1 MAALKRL
8 KGIKITVICLIIIVI
23 CGGLFQDTVTVQAD
37 PFEEIE
43 AKLSGVSQEEK
54 EILENLFKLSQEIQ
68 IMELEEKK
76 LSGDMESIN
85 KEIHEIEASIKA
97 GEISFLQKQES
108 LKQVLRSYQRMGPG
122 SFMEILMDSD
132 SLSTFLQRINTLRDL
147 ARNTGELMDQLEKSG
162 EKLKQDKMALTEKL
176 RIVEEKQKQA
186 KEALAKKLEL
196 RKEKE
201 AYLESLKGAREYY
214 QEYLSNI
221 EKVWS
226 DMKLLFKEAAAEFTR
241 IVEKGNIP
249 TEALKLKFSFTEIR
263 GAIEDSVINKVIS
276 EQSTLPKMVFS
287 FHTGRVDIELPD
299 NHLELTGT
307 FAIEDGHK
315 LRFEAQK
322 GSFYGLPLEA
332 GSLEELLGEG
342 NLVLDIE
349 PLLAGNSINGLEI
362 KEGQLELIS
371 KFKLF

>member
-1 MAALKRL
+1 MKRL
-8 KGIKITVICLIIIVI
+8 IGIKIIALCLIVIIISGSFFRDV
-23 CGGLFQDTVTVQAD
+23 VTGQAD

-43 AKLSGVSQEEK
+43 AKLSGISGEEK
-54 EILENLFKLSQEIQ
+54 AILKNLFKLSQEIQ
-68 IMELEEKK
+68 LMELEEKK
-76 LSGDMESIN
+76 LSGDVESIN
-85 KEIHEIEASIKA
+85 KEIHDIEISIKA
-97 GEISFLQKQES
+97 GEISFLHKQES

-122 SFMEILMDSD
+122 SFMEILLDSD

-147 ARNTGELMDQLEKSG
+147 ARNTGELMEQLEKSG
-162 EKLKQDKMALTEKL
+162 EKLKQDKTALSERL
-176 RIVEEKQKQA
+176 RMVEEKQKQA

-196 RKEKE
+196 RREKE
-201 AYLESLKGAREYY
+201 SYLVSLKGAREYY

-221 EKVWS
+221 EKVWA
-226 DMKLLFKEAAAEFTR
+226 DMKVLFKEAAAEFTR

-249 TEALKLKFSFTEIR
+249 AEALKLKFSFTEVR
-263 GAIEDSVINKVIS
+263 GAIADSVINKVIS
-276 EQSTLPKMVFS
+276 EQSTLPTMIFS
-287 FHTGRVDIELPD
+287 FHSERVDISLPD

-307 FAIEDGHK
+307 FVIEDGHK

-332 GSLEELLGEG
+332 GSLEELLEKG

-349 PLLAGNSINGLEI
+349 PLLAGNSINGLEL

>member
-1 MAALKRL
+1 MKRL
-8 KGIKITVICLIIIVI
+8 KGIKIMVLCLVIIIMS
-23 CGGLFQDTVTVQAD
+23 GSLFQDTVSVQAD

-43 AKLSGVSQEEK
+43 AKLSGISEEEK

-68 IMELEEKK
+68 LMELEEKK
-76 LSGDMESIN
+76 LSGDVESIN
-85 KEIHEIEASIKA
+85 TEIRDIESSIKA
-97 GEISFLQKQES
+97 GEISFLHKQES

-122 SFMEILMDSD
+122 SFMEILLDSD

-147 ARNTGELMDQLEKSG
+147 TRNTGELMDQLEKSG
-162 EKLKQDKMALTEKL
+162 EKLKQDKMSLSEKL
-176 RIVEEKQKQA
+176 HMIEEKQKQA
-186 KEALAKKLEL
+186 REALTKKFEL

-201 AYLESLKGAREYY
+201 AYLVSLKGAREYY

-226 DMKLLFKEAAAEFTR
+226 EMKVLFSEAAAEFSR

-249 TEALKLKFSFTEIR
+249 SEALKLKFSFTEIR
-263 GAIEDSVINKVIS
+263 GAIADSVINKVIS
-276 EQSTLPKMVFS
+276 EQSTLPTMIFT
-287 FHTGRVDIELPD
+287 FHPGRVDIGLPD
-299 NHLELTGT
+299 NHLELSGT
-307 FAIEDGHK
+307 FLIEDGHK

-332 GSLEELLGEG
+332 GSLAELLEKG